1 MGSDVSMV
9 YPMESLCGLLFEV
22 SNEDRLRIL
31 LQLEEGGINITNLSR
46 ELGISTQ
53 EASRHISRL
62 SEVGLTTKDPEGV
75 HRMTPFGELTMKQ
88 LQGFM
93 FTSRHSGYFKDHS
106 LESLPSEYVCRIGE
120 LAESRFVDDVMVVF
134 HNVER
139 MFQEAEEYI
148 YRLTDR
154 YFMMALPHLEEA
166 TERGVEL
173 RLLQSKGF
181 EFPPDWPGEGV
192 ILRDARLKG
201 IFKLR
206 SSDTADVFVAMSE
219 KEVAALAFPSADG
232 RFDYMGFNSKDEKT
246 HRWCLD
252 LFRYYWDTARIPDF
266 MNE

>member
-1 MGSDVSMV
+1 MV
-9 YPMESLCGLLFEV
+9 YPMESLCDLLFEV

-31 LQLEEGGINITNLSR
+31 LQLEEGGINVTNLSR
-46 ELGISTQ
+46 KLSISTQ
-53 EASRHISRL
+53 EVSRHISRL

-93 FTSRHSGYFKDHS
+93 FTSRHGGYLKDHS
-106 LESLPSEYVCRIGE
+106 LESMPSEYVCRIGE
-120 LAESRFVDDVMVVF
+120 LAESSFVDDVMVVL

-173 RLLQSKGF
+173 RLLQSRGF
-181 EFPPDWPGEGV
+181 EYPPDWPGPGV
-192 ILRDARLKG
+192 VLKDARLKG
-201 IFKLR
+201 FFKVR
-206 SSDTADVFVAMSE
+206 SSDTAEVFIAMSE
-219 KEVAALAFPSADG
+219 KEVAALAFPAVDG
-232 RFDYMGFNSKDEKT
+232 RFDYLGFASKDEKA
-246 HRWCLD
+246 HGWCLD
-252 LFRYYWDTARIPDF
+252 LFEHYWESAAIPDF
-266 MNE
+266 AAENA

>member
-1 MGSDVSMV
+1 ME

-22 SNEDRLRIL
+22 SNEDRLKIL
-31 LQLEEGGINITNLSR
+31 LQLEKGGINITNLSR
-46 ELGISTQ
+46 KLGISTQ

-62 SEVGLTTKDPEGV
+62 SEVGLTTKDPDGV
-75 HRMTPFGELTMKQ
+75 HRMTPFGELTMRQ

-93 FTSRHSGYFKDHS
+93 FTSRHGGYFKDHS

-120 LAESRFVDDVMVVF
+120 LAESSLADDVMVVF

-173 RLLQSKGF
+173 RLLQSRVF

-192 ILRDARLKG
+192 ILKDARLKG
-201 IFKLR
+201 MFKLR
-206 SSDTADVFVAMSE
+206 SSDTADVFMAMSE

-232 RFDYMGFNSKDEKT
+232 RFDYTGFNSKDEKT
-246 HRWCLD
+246 HKWCLD
-252 LFRYYWDTARIPDF
+252 LFRYYWDAARIPKF
-266 MNE
+266 MVE